1 MAKSRMAPAAAGVE
15 RERRISRLLNRRV
28 FDTLFLTMSAETRS
42 KPVVLMILDGFGVAP
57 PSDGNAI
64 TRAKLPVY
72 NRLIRTYPAM
82 TLRASGD
89 EVGLS
94 WGEMGNSEVGHLTI
108 GAGRVFYQTLPRINK
123 AIEAGAF
130 FKNEAF
136 LQAIKHAKKSDG
148 TLQFVGLVS
157 PGGVHSHQDH
167 LYKLLELAKKEKIKK
182 VAVHA
187 ILDGRDTIRDTGGQ
201 FIEALQKKMKE
212 IGVGII
218 ASVSGRYFAMDRDN
232 RWDRTEKAYAAM
244 IGAENVPQAEDP
256 KKAVEA
262 SYKEK
267 VYDEEFVPIV
277 IVKGGKPVAPI
288 VSGDAIL
295 FFNFR
300 EDRMRQMS
308 KAFVLPGFDKFNRG
322 PFLKEQICVTMTEY
336 EKDLPVKVAFPPEI
350 IATCLAKVI
359 SDAKGKQFHIAETE
373 KYAHVTFFL
382 NGMTEEAFSGEDRE
396 IIPSPK
402 VASYD
407 KKPEMSAKQI
417 ADRVTKEALAGKY
430 DFIVLNFANADM
442 VGHTGDLKATIEALE
457 VVDEQIGKIVDG
469 VLSKGGV
476 ALLTADH
483 GNAEEITNLQTGKMD
498 KEHSTN
504 PVPCIIIGKNFEGQ
518 ANPQI
523 EAVGGDLSLVS
534 PVGTLSDVAP
544 TILKMMGFKK
554 PKEMTGVPLI

>member
-1 MAKSRMAPAAAGVE
+1 
-15 RERRISRLLNRRV
+15 
-28 FDTLFLTMSAETRS
+28 
-42 KPVVLMILDGFGVAP
+42 MILDGFGVAP

-72 NRLIRTYPAM
+72 NRLIRTYPSM
-82 TLRASGD
+82 TVRSSGD

-123 AIEAGAF
+123 AIESGAF

-136 LQAIKHAKKSDG
+136 EQAVKHVKKSGG
-148 TLQFVGLVS
+148 TLQLVGLVS

-167 LYKLLELAKKEKIKK
+167 LYKLLEFAKKEKVKR

-187 ILDGRDTIRDTGGQ
+187 ILDGRDTIRDTGKQ

-212 IGVGII
+212 LGVGII

-244 IGAENVPQAEDP
+244 AGKQGVPQAEDP
-256 KKAVEA
+256 KKAIEA

-267 VYDEEFVPIV
+267 VYDEEFLPTV

-288 VSGDAIL
+288 TGGDAIL
-295 FFNFR
+295 CFNFR
-300 EDRMRQMS
+300 EDRMRQLG
-308 KAFVLPGFDKFNRG
+308 KAFALPGFDKFDRG
-322 PFLKEQICVTMTEY
+322 TLSVPNGHAERGEQFSKDTLCITMTEY

-350 IATCLAKVI
+350 VSTCLAKVV
-359 SDAKGKQFHIAETE
+359 SDAKFKQFHIGETE

-417 ADRVTKEALAGKY
+417 ADRVAKEALAGKY
-430 DFIVLNFANADM
+430 DFIALNFANADM
-442 VGHTGDLKATIEALE
+442 VGHTGDLKATIEGLE
-457 VVDEQIGKIVDG
+457 VVDEQVGKIVDA
-469 VLSKGGV
+469 VLSKGGI

-483 GNAEEITNLQTGKMD
+483 GNAEEMTNIQTGKMD

-523 EAVGGDLSLVS
+523 EAVGGDLSLIA

-544 TILKMMGFKK
+544 TILKLMGLKK